1 MIEMQVYRYAVSKD
15 SDIFAPPWLAK
26 RINYRSIKFLY
37 KIIDGVSRLKGVRIN
52 DEVAEIGDIITFD
65 GRKLGIERR

>member
-1 MIEMQVYRYAVSKD
+1 MQVYRYIVSKD
-15 SDIFAPPWLAK
+15 SDVFVPPWLAK

-37 KIIDGVSRLKGVRIN
+37 KIIDGASRLKGVRIN
-52 DEVAEIGDIITFD
+52 GEVAEIGDIITFD

>member
-1 MIEMQVYRYAVSKD
+1 MQVYRYIVSKD
-15 SDIFAPPWLAK
+15 SDVFAPPWLAK

-37 KIIDGVSRLKGVRIN
+37 KIIDGASRLEGVRIN
-52 DEVAEIGDIITFD
+52 GEVAEIGDIITFD

>member
-1 MIEMQVYRYAVSKD
+1 MQVHRYTVSKD
-15 SDIFAPPWLAK
+15 SDIFASPWLAK
-26 RINYRSIKFLY
+26 RINYGSIKFLY
-37 KIIDGVSRLKGVRIN
+37 KIIDGASRLKGVRIN

>member
-1 MIEMQVYRYAVSKD
+1 MHIHRYTVSKD
-15 SDIFAPPWLAK
+15 SDVFAPPWLAK

-37 KIIDGVSRLKGVRIN
+37 KIIDGASRLEGVRIN
-52 DEVAEIGDIITFD
+52 GEVAEIGDIITFD

>member
-1 MIEMQVYRYAVSKD
+1 MQVHRYIVSKD
-15 SDIFAPPWLAK
+15 SDMFAPIWLAK
-26 RINYRSIKFLY
+26 RINYGSIKFLY
-37 KIIDGVSRLKGVRIN
+37 KIVDGASKLKGVRIN